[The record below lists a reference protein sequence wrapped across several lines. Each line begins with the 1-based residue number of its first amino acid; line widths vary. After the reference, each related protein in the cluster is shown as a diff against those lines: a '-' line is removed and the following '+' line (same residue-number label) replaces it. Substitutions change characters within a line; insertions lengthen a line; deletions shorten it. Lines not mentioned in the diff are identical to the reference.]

1 MNTGIDVLC
10 QHLNSYLAEDQIA
23 AVRAAYF
30 FAERAHG
37 SQMRRDGTPYITHP
51 LAVADILSQMHMD
64 HQSLMAAMLH
74 DVIEDTGISK
84 SELAKMFGDEV
95 AELVDG
101 VTKLEKVGHISKAE
115 AQAEN
120 LRKMMLAMTR
130 DIRVII
136 VKLADRLHNMR
147 TLDVLKPEKRKR
159 IAQETLDIYAPLAN
173 RLGMNDVRV
182 ELEDLCFFALFPL
195 RAPLI
200 QKAVKVSYQN
210 RQETMAF
217 IKHSLETS
225 LKAAGIHGRILPR
238 EKHLFSVYR
247 QMKENHLS
255 FHEIMDVYGFRIVV
269 DTLDSC
275 YRTLGV
281 AHNLFKPIPNKFK
294 DYIAIPKVNGYQSLH
309 SILKGK
315 RGVPIEVQIR
325 TESMEAMAKY
335 GVAAHWLNQD
345 RVDNRAQAHAQEWMS
360 HLLELQQNTGDSLD
374 FVENVKTDLFPD
386 EVYVFTPKGRI
397 LTLPQGATSVDFA
410 YAVHSDIGNSC
421 VAAKV
426 DGRLAPLSQILTTG
440 QTVDI
445 ITAAGAMPNPHWLN
459 FVITSKARSNIRQFL
474 KSQQQDQSVDL
485 GRRLLEKSLAAYGT
499 KLSKIDAN
507 ILQLVLHELNFA
519 TLDLLLEDIG
529 LGNRAPQLVAQR
541 LLPDNPQDASRHHK
555 RRLAIK
561 GTEGLVLSY
570 ARCCYPLPGD
580 SIFGH
585 LSAGRGIVVHR
596 DVCHHL
602 INELRNNP
610 DKCVPLQWAKEVIR
624 DFSSELAIEAVNQRG
639 ILAEIT
645 RALDLHESNIESIN
659 SKQDYDQGHATI
671 IIGISVKNRI
681 HLAQIIKRLRILNG
695 IEKVTR
701 VKH

>member
-1 MNTGIDVLC
+1 MTTGIDVLC
-10 QHLNSYLAEDQIA
+10 QHLDSYLAQDQIA

-51 LAVADILSQMHMD
+51 LAVAAILSQMHMD

-84 SELAKMFGDEV
+84 AELAKMFGEEV

-195 RAPLI
+195 RAALI

-217 IKHSLETS
+217 IKQSLETS
-225 LKAAGIHGRILPR
+225 LKATGIQAQILTR
-238 EKHLFSVYR
+238 EKHLLSIYR

-255 FHEIMDVYGFRIVV
+255 FHEIMDVYGFKIVV

-315 RGVPIEVQIR
+315 RGVPIEIQIR

-386 EVYVFTPKGRI
+386 EVYIFTPKGRI

-410 YAVHSDIGNSC
+410 YAVHSHIGNSC
-421 VAAKV
+421 VAAKI
-426 DGRLAPLSQILTTG
+426 DGRLAPLSQVLTTG

-445 ITAAGAMPNPHWLN
+445 ITATGALPNPHWLN

-485 GRRLLEKSLAAYGT
+485 GRRLLDKALAAYGT

-585 LSAGRGIVVHR
+585 LSAGRGIIVHR
-596 DVCHHL
+596 DVCQHL

-624 DFSSELAIEAVNQRG
+624 DFSSELSIEAINQRG

-645 RALDLHESNIESIN
+645 RALDLSESNIESIN
-659 SKQDYDQGHATI
+659 SKQDYDLGHATI
-671 IIGISVKNRI
+671 HIGISVKNRV
-681 HLAQIIKRLRILNG
+681 HLAQIIKRLRILEG

-701 VKH
+701 VKQ

>member
-1 MNTGIDVLC
+1 MSTGIDVLC
-10 QHLNSYLAEDQIA
+10 QHLNSYLNEEQIA

-51 LAVADILSQMHMD
+51 LAVAEILSQIHMD

-225 LKAAGIHGRILPR
+225 LKAANIQARILTR
-238 EKHLFSVYR
+238 EKHLLSIYR
-247 QMKENHLS
+247 QMKEQHLS
-255 FHEIMDVYGFRIVV
+255 FHEIMDVYGYRIIV
-269 DTLDSC
+269 DSLDSC

-315 RGVPIEVQIR
+315 RGVPIEIQIR
-325 TESMEAMAKY
+325 TESMEAMAKF
-335 GVAAHWLNQD
+335 GVAAHWLNQEH
-345 RVDNRAQAHAQEWMS
+345 VDNRAQAHAQEWMA

-421 VAAKV
+421 VAAKI
-426 DGRLAPLSQILTTG
+426 DGRLAPLSQILATG

-445 ITAAGAMPNPHWLN
+445 VTAAGALPNPHWLN

-485 GRRLLEKSLAAYGT
+485 GRRLLEKALAAYGT
-499 KLSKIDAN
+499 KLSRIDAN
-507 ILQLVLHELNFA
+507 ILQLVLHELNFV
-519 TLDLLLEDIG
+519 TLDALLEDIG

-541 LLPDNPQDASRHHK
+541 LLPDNLQDAFRHHK

-585 LSAGRGIVVHR
+585 LSAGRGIIVHR
-596 DVCHHL
+596 DVCNHL
-602 INELRNNP
+602 ITELRNNP
-610 DKCVPLQWAKEVIR
+610 DKCVPLQWAKEVVR
-624 DFSSELAIEAVNQRG
+624 DFSSELSIEAINQRG
-639 ILAEIT
+639 ILADIT
-645 RALDLHESNIESIN
+645 RALDLSESNIESIN
-659 SKQDYDQGHATI
+659 SKQDYDLGHATI
-671 IIGISVKNRI
+671 NLGISVKNRI

-701 VKH
+701 IKH